1 MAERVR
7 VVRHGRLRRRAVVR
21 RVVWSAGE
29 VLVTVGAVLALLV
42 VHQVWWTNREARA
55 SAEREVR
62 ALERD
67 WGDQRDGADQRDGGD
82 QRDGPHTRGPTAA
95 SDGSRTTVPPAPA
108 DPRTL
113 STKATRTRPHAVLS
127 IPRLHLRVP
136 VAEGVARRGVLD
148 QGWVGHYPGTQQPGE
163 AGNVGLAG
171 HRNTHGEPF
180 RRLDRLGAGDVVRI
194 ETRAAVHTYAVDRV
208 LPRTTPGDGG
218 VLAPV
223 PRSGVVPGYGY
234 TTPGHYLTL
243 TTCTPQFTST
253 YRLVVWAKLVSVRGR

>member
-1 MAERVR
+1 MAGWVR
-7 VVRHGRLRRRAVVR
+7 VVRRGRVRRRAVVR

-29 VLVTVGAVLALLV
+29 VLGVG
-42 VHQVWWTNREARA
+42 
-55 SAEREVR
+55 R
-62 ALERD
+62 ALS
-67 WGDQRDGADQRDGGD
+67 G
-82 QRDGPHTRGPTAA
+82 H
-95 SDGSRTTVPPAPA
+95 PAPG
-108 DPRTL
+108 
-113 STKATRTRPHAVLS
+113 TR
-127 IPRLHLRVP
+127 
-136 VAEGVARRGVLD
+136 
-148 QGWVGHYPGTQQPGE
+148 QPGE

-194 ETRAAVHTYAVDRV
+194 ETRAAVNTYAVDRV
-208 LPRTTPGDGG
+208 MPRTTPGDGG

-223 PRSGVVPGYGY
+223 PRSGVVPGYGR

>member
-1 MAERVR
+1 MAGRVR
-7 VVRHGRLRRRAVVR
+7 VVRHGRMRRRAVVR

-67 WGDQRDGADQRDGGD
+67 WRNEKDRGDQGDGA
-82 QRDGPHTRGPTAA
+82 HTRGPTAA
-95 SDGSRTTVPPAPA
+95 SDGSRTTVPPAPVA
-108 DPRTL
+108 PRTP
-113 STKATRTRPHAVLS
+113 STKATRTRPYAVLS